1 MSVEGMSRRPAFRD
15 TAHVGQLKAAVL
27 PPLMGL
33 ARRAQYLAQHLD
45 MIRAGMAAQAT
56 PLKIRTAEGT
66 VRGILHPVESA
77 RGAIVMVGGAGG
89 GVNGPAGIYEEL
101 ATRLQREGIAALRL
115 DYRHP
120 NDLDDCVHDV
130 LAAIDFL
137 HHEGVDRV
145 VLLGWSFGGAVV
157 ITAGARSDL
166 VVGVATVASQTYGA
180 NAVTYLSPKSLL
192 LLHGTGD
199 TTLLDSCSRQL
210 YAEAGEPKKLV
221 LYPGD
226 NHGINHHAAD
236 MLDTLYR
243 WSLDLLTGSR
253 TAATGA

>member
-1 MSVEGMSRRPAFRD
+1 MV
-15 TAHVGQLKAAVL
+15 
-27 PPLMGL
+27 
-33 ARRAQYLAQHLD
+33 
-45 MIRAGMAAQAT
+45 RAGMAAQAT

-66 VRGILHPVESA
+66 VRGILHPVEAA

-120 NDLDDCVHDV
+120 NDLDECVRDV

-157 ITAGARSDL
+157 ITAGAVRDL
-166 VVGVATVASQTYGA
+166 TKGSQSIPDVNMGNVVES
-180 NAVTYLSPKSLL
+180 S
-192 LLHGTGD
+192 
-199 TTLLDSCSRQL
+199 
-210 YAEAGEPKKLV
+210 
-221 LYPGD
+221 
-226 NHGINHHAAD
+226 
-236 MLDTLYR
+236 
-243 WSLDLLTGSR
+243 
-253 TAATGA
+253 